1 MHLPIAMR
9 RRAAMP
15 ALLLV
20 LSTSWLG
27 TASAQPAERTPIELT
42 FGSFF
47 AQPIGPRGL
56 EISETLRRANGQRVR
71 LLGYMVA
78 QEEPLPGR
86 FLLTPRPVRM
96 SEHAD
101 GEADDLPPATVT
113 VLLDA
118 SHADHRVPHQR
129 GLVALT
135 GRLEVGRDEDTTTG
149 RVSWIRLQLDRS
161 AIAAATDPAGP
172 ASNTQPR

>member
-56 EISETLRRANGQRVR
+56 EISETLHRANGQRVR

-149 RVSWIRLQLDRS
+149 RVSWIRLQLDS
-161 AIAAATDPAGP
+161 SVIAAATDPAGP